1 MRFLLVCF
9 GYFLVVQTLFAY
21 DFSICQRYYKDAS
34 SPLENSRVIH
44 IEHGDRKFFVG
55 FFESPPKNAKIIKA
69 DPFIGLYA
77 FDLSANKKQTYILM
91 PVDAKALSLN
101 LAGIAL
107 DKAQK
112 GIILEDQKGFLNY
125 ARFSGTFPANG
136 VVSNICYQ
144 IYGLGIGQDRFI
156 DSKYLNRFLE
166 QDFPYYG
173 DIGVRLYPHNAK
185 STKLIV
191 QYVDPFFP
199 NVPFLKDDEIL
210 TINNHR
216 LKNYYDFEW
225 IVSNLK
231 ENSRVEI
238 KIKRKDKLLSFMVEV
253 NRRYGGFL
261 LQDTFFDRIGITLD
275 EHLKISAAD
284 PKMHKV
290 QQGLREGDT
299 ILWINGQKI
308 FNQARNT
315 PQETQARI
323 RELLT
328 QAVGLGK
335 LDILISRDGFQFT
348 LNLINEIKNEYIKAR
363 YNPFGF

>member
-1 MRFLLVCF
+1 MRFFLGCF
-9 GYFLVVQTLFAY
+9 FVFSSLFAY

-34 SPLENSRVIH
+34 SPLENSRVIYV
-44 IEHGDRKFFVG
+44 EYGKEKFFIG
-55 FFESPPKNAKIIKA
+55 FFKTPPKNVKIIKA

-77 FDLSANKKQTYILM
+77 FDLPSKNKQSYMLM
-91 PVDAKALSLN
+91 PIDAKALSLN

-125 ARFSGTFPANG
+125 GRFSGTFPTNG

-144 IYGLGIGQDRFI
+144 IYGLGVGQDRFI

-166 QDFPYYG
+166 QESPYYG
-173 DIGVRLYPHNAK
+173 DIGVRLYPPE
-185 STKLIV
+185 TKNYKLKV

-210 TINNHR
+210 AVNRRR

-225 IVSNLK
+225 IVSNL
-231 ENSRVEI
+231 EEHSHTEVT
-238 KIKRKDKLLSFMVEV
+238 IKRKNKLMTFNIEV
-253 NRRYGGFL
+253 HRRYGGFL

-275 EHLKISAAD
+275 EHLKISATN
-284 PKMHKV
+284 PKMYKE
-290 QQGLREGDT
+290 QQGLQEGDT

-308 FNQARNT
+308 FNHNRGT
-315 PQETQARI
+315 PQEIQARI

-328 QAVGLGK
+328 QAVSLGK

-348 LNLINEIKNEYIKAR
+348 LNLINGIKNEYIKDR